1 MSNSIYKYINI
12 DSTYRNRN
20 DFPNSSDFVIPVTFT
35 SSYSSS
41 IQANNPVSNA
51 FPTETSTLQA
61 GSTTTNLVLSATSSS
76 IDNFYVNQLIT
87 VSGEVSTITAYSG
100 TTKIATISPAFLNV
114 YGAGTAYTIGK
125 QSITASGTFQ
135 LYTSPLP
142 QRNLVKL
149 DTTSSPNNNAY
160 KGNILY
166 CTSGVNNG
174 QFRIITSYEGSTQL
188 ATLSDPLL
196 ANPITGV
203 DTYNILVFTADS
215 NASLVY
221 SGTKTLNQA
230 VSYSIELLYV
240 MLPNQLLKSGY
251 GGTLDKY
258 PYFIIKFFNADNQYA
273 DNVLYTNNPNEYGAL
288 FRVPMPLTLKTETF
302 FILRDSKCIQV
313 VKFKP
318 DQNLRFQILL
328 PNGEPIIFATPD
340 NKSPSEPNPFLQI
353 SASFAIRRID

>member
-35 SSYSSS
+35 SSNSSNFLS
-41 IQANNPVSNA
+41 QNPVSNS

-61 GSTTTNLVLSATSSS
+61 GSTTTSLVLSATSSS

-100 TTKIATISPAFLNV
+100 TTKTATISPAFLNV
-114 YGAGTAYTIGK
+114 YGAGTAYSIGK
-125 QSITASGTFQ
+125 QSIITSGTFQ
-135 LYTSPLP
+135 LNTLP
-142 QRNLVKL
+142 PTTRTLVKL
-149 DTTSSPNNNAY
+149 DTNASTTNQAY
-160 KGNILY
+160 KGSILY

-174 QFRIITSYEGSTQL
+174 QFRIITNYVGADRL
-188 ATLSDPLL
+188 ATLSSPLL
-196 ANPITGV
+196 DIPVYTT
-203 DTYNILVFTADS
+203 DTYEILAFTYDS
-215 NASLVY
+215 NSSIVY
-221 SGTKTLNQA
+221 SGTKSLNQA

-273 DNVLYTNNPNEYGAL
+273 DNVIYTNNPNEYGAL
-288 FRVPMPLTLKTETF
+288 FRVPMPLTLKSETF

-328 PNGEPIIFATPD
+328 PSGEPIVFATDD
-340 NKSPSEPNPFLQI
+340 NKSPSAPNPFLQI